1 MGQDDPFKEWA
12 GFNGEEYGYREEYLF
27 EELRLESRG
36 DAAKWCSCEVA
47 SGMPNERL
55 FRCEDCH
62 GVTLS
67 CQTCCL
73 ATHQRLPLH
82 KIKKWN
88 GKFFE
93 HVTLKQLGLIVQ
105 LGHEDMF
112 CYCPERGHLDFVV
125 VDVNGIHPVNVNF
138 CGCEQRVSHHQQ
150 LLRCGWY
157 PATICNPRTACTRTV
172 LDHFLRLT
180 WSSKVSAYEYYRT
193 LERLTD
199 NTGINMPKSR
209 YHPFLRMV
217 RQFRH
222 TKLLKRAGRASEQ
235 DGIRTT
241 KPGGLAVLCPACPQP
256 GMNLPDDW
264 KDAEPS
270 KKFLYSLIIAID
282 ANFRLKNRARAS
294 DQDPGLHTGLAYF
307 VADGPYNEHVL
318 RFATQEDISTCNSFR
333 SMAHAE
339 TKFATGLRTTGVGL
353 CLCARH
359 EFVCPCGVGDL
370 QKGERYCNM
379 DYIFFSAIFP
389 FLLLSMVISYDIAC
403 QWKLNLARRIDQL
416 PEHLRLPLAVVASSF
431 VFGIPKFHA
440 PAHSAS
446 CAIPHSLNLLPG
458 VGRTDGEGVERNWSE
473 INRVANSTKE
483 MTPGARHDTIDDH
496 FGHHNFRKLVGL
508 GCLLRD
514 RLKAATAERSR
525 HCATLEEFNTSI
537 GASQRETWTAMI
549 TAWEADKSKPNP
561 YATTQCFPTEAE
573 VRSQLAADDKAA
585 AARGEFSRHKMSP
598 SSFVS
603 FGLAIEETQRS
614 LKSDVSAELRLT
626 VTQDTSLQRRRAA
639 LFRQIRQF
647 REIQV
652 VYMIGIESIVQRS
665 EDPEAEAKA
674 IRLCMPSELSP
685 AERMSISDDISVI
698 EAQLREAQCRDALG
712 KLRNY
717 LHTQTHFIKYRNTNI
732 RGQRANTHAKT
743 LISTLS
749 SKIGRVVQKYRVARA
764 ALLALR
770 GAGSWEEEL
779 RPLQTKDVCG
789 PTASTSGDIDDPN
802 AIIGSNGCQRSK
814 KQREALRRG
823 LGEGYRTTS
832 WIWACGTV
840 ASGDEGMIEALRIE
854 WAKAR
859 ARAARW
865 SEEVELL
872 LEEMRRTEK
881 FLEYKAQW
889 WKQHRE
895 PPSGVAVDSL
905 VREGICAYADRQA
918 TLQRQLSDHFST
930 LWHRARTN
938 VEVEDCTEFFSIDDD
953 SNSGAYELGDSDL
966 EDDDPNSSAYEVGDD
981 DLEDDDPNG
990 SAYEVGDDD
999 LEDDGTDEE

>member
-27 EELRLESRG
+27 EELQLESRG
-36 DAAKWCSCEVA
+36 NAAKWY
-47 SGMPNERL
+47 
-55 FRCEDCH
+55 CH

-73 ATHQRLPLH
+73 ATHQCLPLH

-88 GKFFE
+88 RKFFE
-93 HVTLKQLGLIVQ
+93 RVTLKQLGLIVQ

-112 CYCPERGHLDFVV
+112 CYCPEHGHLDFIII
-125 VDVNGIHPVNVNF
+125 DVNGIHPVNVNF
-138 CGCEQRVSHHQQ
+138 CGCEQCMSHCQQ
-150 LLRCGWY
+150 LLQCGWY

-172 LDHFLRLT
+172 LDHFLQLM
-180 WSSKVSAYEYYRT
+180 WSSKVSVYEYYRT
-193 LERLTD
+193 LEHLTD

-209 YHPFLRMV
+209 CHPFLHMV
-217 RQFRH
+217 CQFRH
-222 TKLLKRAGRASEQ
+222 MKLLKRAGRASEQ
-235 DGIRTT
+235 DGICTT

-282 ANFRLKNRARAS
+282 ANFWLKNHAHAS
-294 DQDPGLHTGLAYF
+294 DQDPGLHTSLAYF
-307 VADGPYNEHVL
+307 VADGPYNEHIL
-318 RFATQEDISTCNSFR
+318 WFAMQEDISMCNSFR

-339 TKFATGLRTTGVGL
+339 TKFATGLCTMGVGL
-353 CLCARH
+353 CLCEH
-359 EFVCPCGVGDL
+359 
-370 QKGERYCNM
+370 YCNM
-379 DYIFFSAIFP
+379 DYIYCSAIFP
-389 FLLLSMVISYDIAC
+389 FLLLSMVISYNIAC
-403 QWKLNLARRIDQL
+403 QWKLNLAQRIDQL
-416 PEHLRLPLAVVASSF
+416 PEHLHLPLTVVVSSF

-458 VGRTDGEGVERNWSE
+458 VGRTDGEGVEHNWLE
-473 INRVANSTKE
+473 INHVANSTKE

-514 RLKAATAERSR
+514 RLKAATAERSH

-549 TAWEADKSKPNP
+549 TTWEADKSKPNP
-561 YATTQCFPTEAE
+561 YATTQCYVIAVPTKAE
-573 VRSQLAADDKAA
+573 VFSQLAADDKAA
-585 AARGEFSRHKMSP
+585 AARGEFSCHKMSP

-603 FGLAIEETQRS
+603 FRLAIEETQRS
-614 LKSDVSAELRLT
+614 LKSDVSAELRLM
-626 VTQDTSLQRRRAA
+626 
-639 LFRQIRQF
+639 FHK
-647 REIQV
+647 IQV
-652 VYMIGIESIVQRS
+652 VYMIGIKSIVQRS
-665 EDPEAEAKA
+665 EDPEAKAKA

-685 AERMSISDDISVI
+685 AEQMSISDDISVI
-698 EAQLREAQCRDALG
+698 KAQLREAQCRDALG

-717 LHTQTHFIKYRNTNI
+717 LHMQTHFIKYRNTNI
-732 RGQRANTHAKT
+732 CGQRANTHAKT
-743 LISTLS
+743 LINTHS
-749 SKIGRVVQKYRVARA
+749 SKIGRVIQKYWVACA
-764 ALLALR
+764 ALLVLR

-779 RPLQTKDVCG
+779 WLLQMKD
-789 PTASTSGDIDDPN
+789 
-802 AIIGSNGCQRSK
+802 
-814 KQREALRRG
+814 ALRHG
-823 LGEGYRTTS
+823 LGEGYRTMS

-840 ASGDEGMIEALRIE
+840 ASSDEGMIEALCIE
-854 WAKAR
+854 WAKAH
-859 ARAARW
+859 ARAAHW

-872 LEEMRRTEK
+872 LEEMWCTEK

-895 PPSGVAVDSL
+895 PPSGVMVDRL

-918 TLQRQLSDHFST
+918 TLQHQLSDHFSM

-938 VEVEDCTEFFSIDDD
+938 VEVEDCTKFFSIDDD
-953 SNSGAYELGDSDL
+953 SNSSAYELGDSDL
-966 EDDDPNSSAYEVGDD
+966 EDDNPNSSAYEVGDD
-981 DLEDDDPNG
+981 DLEDDNPNG
-990 SAYEVGDDD
+990 SAYEVGDND
-999 LEDDGTDEE
+999 LEGNGTDEE